1 MQAQIDELM
10 KGAANVPM
18 VSSDG
23 GVDPSQLAKMFASKS
38 EFDELKYRVEVL
50 ENGQSVHTKQIDELM
65 SRVGDLTSSD
75 SAQNEQI
82 DNLWNNINH
91 ILANLNKDG
100 PVVVQPPVQAKD
112 NSGEVAKLQEQ
123 VFALKNELAL
133 KLNISDFETYKKEM
147 KMNELDRI
155 DKIIEELRQQ
165 GFIVQKNQE
174 DLKKDF
180 D

>member
-23 GVDPSQLAKMFASKS
+23 GVDPNQLAKMFASKS
-38 EFDELKYRVEVL
+38 EFDELKYKVEVL
-50 ENGQSVHTKQIDELM
+50 ENGQSVHTKQIDDLM
-65 SRVGDLTSSD
+65 SKVGDLTSSD
-75 SAQNEQI
+75 STQNEQI
-82 DNLWNNINH
+82 DNLWNNITH

-112 NSGEVAKLQEQ
+112 NSGEVSKLQEQ

-155 DKIIEELRQQ
+155 DRIIEELRQQ
-165 GFIVQKNQE
+165 GFIV
-174 DLKKDF
+174 
-180 D
+180 